1 VSYLSGGQEEIWEG
15 QGGLKKAFEKKV
27 KKDFDRLKTVCI
39 MAGSF
44 AEKRRDRERS
54 SARMR
59 AVFLGSFGQMFF
71 FWLRF

>member
-1 VSYLSGGQEEIWEG
+1 
-15 QGGLKKAFEKKV
+15 LKEAFEKKI
-27 KKDFDRLKTVCI
+27 KKVFDRRKRVCI

-44 AEKRRDRERS
+44 AEKRRKRERS

-71 FWLRF
+71 LVEVLKKSQKGS